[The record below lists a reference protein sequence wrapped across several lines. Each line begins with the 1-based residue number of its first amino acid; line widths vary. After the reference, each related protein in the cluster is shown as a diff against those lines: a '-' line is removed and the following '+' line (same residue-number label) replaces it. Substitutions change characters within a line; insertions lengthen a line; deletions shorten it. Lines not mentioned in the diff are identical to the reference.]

1 MFAHDPLGMSHR
13 RLAGKSKRAGSTGQN
28 IGARLRKFGRAIET
42 TNNRRNPTR
51 SPTTCCLCL
60 MAGAPASSSRTGHER
75 DETQREGSNG
85 GGASM
90 IDLNDIEE
98 DSFFPGRI

>member
-28 IGARLRKFGRAIET
+28 IGARIRKFGRAIET

-51 SPTTCCLCL
+51 RPTTCCPCL
-60 MAGAPASSSRTGHER
+60 MAGAPASLLRTGHER
-75 DETQREGSNG
+75 IEDQRDKTQREGSNG
-85 GGASM
+85 RA
-90 IDLNDIEE
+90 LQ
-98 DSFFPGRI
+98 